1 MSTGVDYFMATVVP
15 CIATFTFF
23 ALVFGFIMIWRW
35 FRHRE
40 LMAQIQHGY
49 VPSDQRAETANARGS
64 HKLLGRGLALTALG
78 LALLIGLY
86 PFGFVTQEPW
96 PLHFGPWM
104 LLGLIPLFI
113 GLAFL
118 VTYYAGRQNHG
129 AQEAEGRHKEE
140 APNKPER
147 A

>member
-1 MSTGVDYFMATVVP
+1 MSNTQYFMSTVVP
-15 CIATFTFF
+15 CIAAFTFF

-40 LMAQIQHGY
+40 IMAQIQHGL
-49 VPSDQRAETANARGS
+49 VLGDQQAEIANAS
-64 HKLLGRGLALTALG
+64 ASQKLLGRGLALAALG

-86 PFGFVTQEPW
+86 PFGFVVSEPW

-113 GLAFL
+113 GLALL
-118 VTYYAGRQNHG
+118 VTYYVSARNHG
-129 AQEAEGRHKEE
+129 TQEAEEMRKEE
-140 APNKPER
+140 TYTENER

>member
-1 MSTGVDYFMATVVP
+1 MSDTQYFMSTIVP
-15 CIATFTFF
+15 CMAAFTFF

-40 LMAQIQHGY
+40 IMAQIQHGL
-49 VPSDQRAETANARGS
+49 VLSDQQAEMANARTS
-64 HKLLGRGLALTALG
+64 QKLLGRGLASAALG

-86 PFGFVTQEPW
+86 PFGFVVSEPW

-104 LLGLIPLFI
+104 LLGLIPLFT
-113 GLAFL
+113 GLALL
-118 VTYYAGRQNHG
+118 VTYYVSARNHG
-129 AQEAEGRHKEE
+129 TQEAEEMRKEE
-140 APNKPER
+140 TYTENER